1 MWATYAAK
9 TLSNSTTII
18 IPGIGH
24 LVTPQIR
31 RARRAV
37 FQSFLENPTS
47 PDTSCVAGV
56 TIPPF
61 N

>member
-1 MWATYAAK
+1 MWATYVAK
-9 TLSNSTTII
+9 TLSNSTTVI

-24 LVTPQIR
+24 LVTAQNSC
-31 RARRAV
+31 AQSV
-37 FQSFLENPTS
+37 FQSFLENPTA
-47 PDTSCVAGV
+47 PDPSCVAEQ